1 MTPAS
6 LPPFAFTAITVSA
19 VSAQP
24 SLQPGTVLSALVVAK
39 VDASTLR
46 LLLGG
51 ETLDLMT
58 DRLLAPG
65 TPVELVVEG
74 TPSRPELSLRPLP
87 ESRAQAPSL
96 PQLSLQQLSQSQPS
110 QSHEVLRATSVAPA
124 SSSAPAIE
132 AALKSV
138 AELLGSA
145 AVRQGGLA
153 PLYANLESALARP
166 NSPVPQPVAQAALQL
181 LSLRLDLGGDG
192 DVDAAGIKAALQRSG
207 LVSEPSAAPSGH
219 STPGQADLRAA
230 LQGLRDT
237 LRAWAEAEPLPQQ
250 RAGSSPP
257 SVQSEPH
264 AASRGSA
271 VVPSVPNPPSAPL
284 ASQSDLIQPNAA
296 AAPPAE
302 DAAPPQ
308 PSRPVV
314 GVPVGVTDS
323 AEGAAVPSAPQR
335 STAFDAYGSYGK
347 QPSSPGQ
354 AGLRAALQALSETL
368 QSWDDSP
375 PPASQQPAQPIRN
388 PYAPFAAPRGAN
400 LAPPFRN
407 APMEPQPAAPPTVL
421 ADASPGEIARHLLDD
436 TDAAIARQTLLQIAS
451 LPDEL
456 GGGSQPAR
464 DPASNMTF
472 EIPLSVGQGTAVAQL
487 RIERDGADRH
497 GDNVDPVW
505 RVNFS
510 IDLEPIGPVHAR
522 ISLTGDRAAVFLK
535 AERPESADRL
545 AQELPLLEAGLRS
558 AELEPGTLLCRT
570 GAPDAPFAAAGLFLD
585 QAT

>member
-1 MTPAS
+1 MTPAT
-6 LPPFAFTAITVSA
+6 LPPFAFTAITGSA
-19 VSAQP
+19 VPTQP
-24 SLQPGTVLSALVVAK
+24 SLQPGTVLSALVVAN

-46 LLLGG
+46 LLLGS
-51 ETLDLMT
+51 ETLDLVT

-74 TPSRPELSLRPLP
+74 TPSRPELGLRPLP
-87 ESRAQAPSL
+87 ESRAQAPSP
-96 PQLSLQQLSQSQPS
+96 PQPSPSQLLPS
-110 QSHEVLRATSVAPA
+110 QSSQSHAVQRATPAAPA
-124 SSSAPAIE
+124 SSSAQAIE
-132 AALKSV
+132 AAVKSV
-138 AELLGSA
+138 AALLGSA

-166 NSPVPQPVAQAALQL
+166 NLSVPQSVAAAAQQL

-192 DVDAAGIKAALQRSG
+192 DVDAAGIKAALHRSG
-207 LVSEPSAAPSGH
+207 LVSEPSAVPNGQ

-230 LQGLRDT
+230 LQALRET
-237 LRAWAEAEPLPQQ
+237 LKGWAAAEPLPQQ
-250 RAGSSPP
+250 RVEASPP
-257 SVQSEPH
+257 SLQSGPH
-264 AASRGSA
+264 TAPRGSG
-271 VVPSVPNPPSAPL
+271 VVPPVPNLPSAPL
-284 ASQSDLIQPNAA
+284 ASHSDRIQPNAA
-296 AAPPAE
+296 ASPPIE
-302 DAAPPQ
+302 DAMPSQPP
-308 PSRPVV
+308 PSRPV
-314 GVPVGVTDS
+314 GGTRGAEATTVPN
-323 AEGAAVPSAPQR
+323 APQR
-335 STAFDAYGSYGK
+335 STVFDGYGLYDTR
-347 QPSSPGQ
+347 PSPPGQ

-368 QSWDDSP
+368 QSWDDAP
-375 PPASQQPAQPIRN
+375 PPASQEPAQSFRN
-388 PYAPFAAPRGAN
+388 PYAPFAAPRAAN

-451 LPDEL
+451 LPDEQ

-487 RIERDGADRH
+487 RIERDGAERH
-497 GDNVDPVW
+497 GDTVDPVW

-545 AQELPLLEAGLRS
+545 AQDLPLLEAGLRG

-585 QAT
+585 HAT